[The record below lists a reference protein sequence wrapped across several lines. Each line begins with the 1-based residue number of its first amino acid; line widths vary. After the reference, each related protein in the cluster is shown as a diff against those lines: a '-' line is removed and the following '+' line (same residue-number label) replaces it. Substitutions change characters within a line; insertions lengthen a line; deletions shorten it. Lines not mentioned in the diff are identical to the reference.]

1 MAERVEVSGGHLAQ
15 LRGQV
20 AVLVMT
26 VVTPRVYDS
35 DVDTDSRSNGGS
47 DRYIH
52 IMTFDFEI
60 SS

>member
-1 MAERVEVSGGHLAQ
+1 MAQ

-52 IMTFDFEI
+52 IVTFDFEI